1 MILVAS
7 GLLVAWNCRYLENTL
22 TGSERVYDAF
32 WTQTPLEILEFSD
45 MPLRDV
51 PDSET
56 YHGFFPAKYVASY
69 LKTYVES
76 RRYGG
81 KSLAA
86 RIDLDSKVGLLSRTE
101 QGWELHVRRSP
112 EKTDRP
118 ICYTARKVI
127 DATGLTSTPNMPVI
141 EGLGVYS
148 GRVFHSRDF
157 AANQQLLLASETT
170 RNVVVVGGAKS
181 AADIA
186 YACAKAGK
194 QVDWIIRRSGAGPA
208 AFVAAKGKGPYKNSN
223 ESFYTRFTT
232 HFLASWFFDES
243 KTWLGH
249 FLYRTRIGQLVLTR
263 LWKSINRGA
272 QALADFNR
280 KDGRANGFYNLKP
293 DTDLFWQ
300 NDSTGVCQRDD
311 FFDVI
316 ARNVKVYR
324 EDIKKMTQDGLELAD
339 ETQISADAIVFA
351 TGWRTSHPS
360 IQLTQSDED
369 SGPQLGLPSSASDNN
384 AVQAR
389 WEDLEDT
396 YEEKILRRFPVLRDP
411 PMHHEDRSSNSSPL
425 RLYKGILPVQDRSIS
440 FLGQMLLGNNFRS
453 AEVQSLYAIAAIE
466 GSLMLPS
473 EQEIEKSI
481 AEMVTWDRLRYLAKG
496 RSGNWLYWDMVPYT
510 DNLLDEL
517 GLQSHR
523 HSSYWKDLF
532 APGFARDLKGLIDE
546 YKIKHASTSKG

>member
-1 MILVAS
+1 
-7 GLLVAWNCRYLENTL
+7 
-22 TGSERVYDAF
+22 
-32 WTQTPLEILEFSD
+32 
-45 MPLRDV
+45 MPLKNV

-56 YHGFFPAKYVASY
+56 YHGFFPAKYVANY
-69 LKTYVES
+69 LKTYVDS
-76 RRYGG
+76 RVYDGQ
-81 KSLAA
+81 SLAT
-86 RIDLDSKVGLLSRTE
+86 RLRLNSRVRCLSRTE
-101 QGWELHVRRSP
+101 QGWELHVEELS
-112 EKTDRP
+112 EKADRTTS
-118 ICYTARKVI
+118 YTAQRVI

-141 EGLGVYS
+141 EGFNVYT
-148 GRVFHSRDF
+148 GEVIHSKDF
-157 AANQQLLLASETT
+157 AANQQLFFESETAQ
-170 RNVVVVGGAKS
+170 NVVIVGGAKS

-186 YACAKAGK
+186 YACAQAGK

-243 KTWLGH
+243 KTWLGR

-272 QALADFNR
+272 QALADYDR
-280 KDGRANGFYNLKP
+280 KDGKGKGFYNLKP
-293 DTDLFWQ
+293 DTGLFWQ

-311 FFDVI
+311 FFDII

-324 EDIKKMTQDGLELAD
+324 EDIKEMTRDGLELAD
-339 ETQISADAIVFA
+339 ETRISADAIVFA

-360 IQLTQSDED
+360 IRLAQGDKDLRL
-369 SGPQLGLPSSASDNN
+369 QLGLSSSGSDRN

-389 WEDLEDT
+389 WEDLEAM
-396 YEEKILRRFPVLRDP
+396 YEGKILKRFPVLRDP
-411 PMHHEDRSSNSSPL
+411 PMYRRDRSSNSTPL
-425 RLYKGILPVQDRSIS
+425 RLYKGVLPIQDRSIA

-453 AEVQSLYAIAAIE
+453 AEVQSLYAIAAFDGNLI
-466 GSLMLPS
+466 LPS
-473 EQEIEKSI
+473 EQDIEKSI

-523 HSSYWKDLF
+523 HTSYWKDLF
-532 APGFARDLKGLIDE
+532 APSFSRDLRGLIDE
-546 YKIKHASTSKG
+546 YRIKHESRSTG